1 MKQDL
6 TDFINSREE
15 GERPL
20 LKKYYKLY
28 LELKANGDEE
38 RASYDVLAFFQGIT
52 SHPRSEL
59 DLEVEHAIDLL
70 ENNDHQGYT
79 GGRRKKSKKSKK
91 SRKSRKSRNKRSNKK
106 SRRRRN

>member
-1 MKQDL
+1 
-6 TDFINSREE
+6 
-15 GERPL
+15 
-20 LKKYYKLY
+20 LY

-70 ENNDHQGYT
+70 ENNDHQGYS

-91 SRKSRKSRNKRSNKK
+91 SRKSRNKRSNKK
-106 SRRRRN
+106 SRKSRRRRSRRN